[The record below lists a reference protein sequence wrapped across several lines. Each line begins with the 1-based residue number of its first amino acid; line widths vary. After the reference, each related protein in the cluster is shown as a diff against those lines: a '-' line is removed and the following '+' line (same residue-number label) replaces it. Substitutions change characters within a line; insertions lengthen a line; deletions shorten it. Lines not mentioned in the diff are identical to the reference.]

1 MPLFIKLRGE
11 FKLDNNRYLAEL
23 LFDKDIKDFEYYEEK
38 YPNRKLKEGVRV
50 TRLAP
55 SPTGYLHLGVLYSAL
70 INRMA
75 AGKDGIFYLRI
86 EDTDKKREVEGGL
99 EDIVNG
105 LISFG
110 IVPDEGFTPN
120 GDQGIY
126 GPYKQRLRREI
137 YHSAARKLVLEGLA
151 YPCFCTEE
159 EIEEIRKEQESK
171 KIRPG
176 YYGEYACCRNLTLD
190 EIKKKL
196 DSGMPYVL
204 RLKSPGNEE
213 NRVTFTDA
221 IKGKIEMPE
230 NDTDIVL
237 LKSDGIPTYH
247 FAHAVDDHLMH
258 TTHVIR
264 GDEWISSVPIHLQ
277 LFRLLGFKPPKYAHI
292 APIMKS
298 EDGSKRKLSK
308 RRDPEAAVKY
318 FSEQGF
324 EPRAVLEYLL
334 TIASSGFEDWRRA
347 NKDADIFDFDL
358 KLNKMSQSGALFDM
372 DKLLDVSKNYISHM
386 SAADVLDSLLCWSE
400 KYDSELYKRLNSDKK
415 YAAAIFSIDRDIP
428 KPRKDIAKW
437 NEAAQFISYFYDD
450 TFSPQ
455 YDLPENI
462 SAADA
467 VEILERYAENTN
479 LNGDKT
485 LWFDGVKQLCVSLG
499 YAENTK
505 AYKAEPEK
513 YKGHIGDVSAVIR
526 TAVTGRKNS
535 PDLFEIMRIL
545 GNDKTV
551 LRLKAAAKYF
561 KK

>member
-1 MPLFIKLRGE
+1 M
-11 FKLDNNRYLAEL
+11 DDNRYLADL
-23 LFDKDIKDFEYYEEK
+23 LFDSDIKDFEYYEER
-38 YPNRKLKEGVRV
+38 YQSRGLKEGVKV

-75 AGKDGIFYLRI
+75 AGKDGVFYLRI

-99 EDIVNG
+99 EDIVTG

-110 IVPDEGFTPN
+110 IVPDEGYLPD
-120 GDQGIY
+120 GERGEY
-126 GPYKQRLRREI
+126 GPYRQRLRRDI
-137 YHSAARKLVLEGLA
+137 YHSAAKRLVLAGLA

-159 EIEEIRKEQESK
+159 ELEVTRKEQEAK
-171 KIRPG
+171 KVRPG
-176 YYGEYACCRNLTLD
+176 YYGEYARCRSLTTG

-196 DSGMPYVL
+196 DDGAPYVL
-204 RLKSPGNEE
+204 RLKSPGSEE
-213 NRVTFTDA
+213 NKVTFTDA

-247 FAHAVDDHLMH
+247 FAHAVDDHLMR

-264 GDEWISSVPIHLQ
+264 GDEWISSVPVHLQ

-292 APIMKS
+292 APIMKG
-298 EDGSKRKLSK
+298 EGGSKRKLSK

-358 KLNKMSQSGALFDM
+358 RLNKMSQSGALFDM
-372 DKLLDVSKNYISHM
+372 DKLLDVSKNYISRM
-386 SAADVLDSLLCWSE
+386 STEAVLSSLLCWAQ
-400 KYDSELYKRLNSDKK
+400 KYNASLYDRLSSDKA

-437 NEAAQFISYFYDD
+437 NEAAEFISYFYDD
-450 TFSPQ
+450 TFAPQ
-455 YDLPENI
+455 YELPENI
-462 SAADA
+462 SSAAA
-467 VEILERYAENTN
+467 VEMLERYAEEPC
-479 LNGDKT
+479 LGGDKT
-485 LWFDGVKQLCVSLG
+485 QWFDGVKRLCVSLG

-505 AYKAEPEK
+505 EYKAEPDK

-526 TAVTGRKNS
+526 TAVTGRRNS

-545 GNDKTV
+545 GKDRTAS
-551 LRLKAAAKYF
+551 RLKAAAEYF

>member
-1 MPLFIKLRGE
+1 MQGE
-11 FKLDNNRYLAEL
+11 FNLDSNRYLADL

-38 YPNRKLKEGVRV
+38 YPHRGLKEGVKV

-110 IVPDEGFTPN
+110 IVPDEGFMPD
-120 GDQGIY
+120 GEK
-126 GPYKQRLRREI
+126 GPYAPYRQRLRREI
-137 YHSAARKLVLEGLA
+137 YHSAAKKLVLEGLA

-159 EIEEIRKEQESK
+159 ELEQIRGEQESQ

-176 YYGEYACCRNLTLD
+176 YYGKYARCRSLSID
-190 EIKKKL
+190 EIKEKL
-196 DSGMPYVL
+196 SSGAPYVL

-213 NRVTFTDA
+213 NKVTFTDA

-230 NDTDIVL
+230 NDADIVL

-247 FAHAVDDHLMH
+247 FAHAVDDHLMR

-264 GDEWISSVPIHLQ
+264 GDEWISSTPIHLQ

-298 EDGSKRKLSK
+298 EGGSKRKLSK

-372 DKLLDVSKNYISHM
+372 DKLLDVSKNYISRM
-386 SAADVLDSLLCWSE
+386 SAEDVLSSLLSWAE
-400 KYDSELYKRLNSDKK
+400 KYDEALYNRLSGDKA

-450 TFSPQ
+450 TFVPQ
-455 YDLPENI
+455 YELPENI
-462 SAADA
+462 SASDA
-467 VEILERYAENTN
+467 VEILERYAENPH
-479 LNGDKT
+479 LDGDKT
-485 LWFDGVKQLCVSLG
+485 QWFDSVKQLCSSLG

-505 AYKAEPEK
+505 EYKSEPDK

-545 GNDKTV
+545 GRDRTSS
-551 LRLKAAAKYF
+551 RLNRAAEYF